1 MGKNKCVLI
10 ISSVRKF
17 LLLFLTFLI
26 FTPVAF
32 SNGQDSTSRGKKH
45 RDGRFFIRGA
55 IGAQGGFSLF
65 FPTDLNNYTKDFW
78 NALIDKYYPDENY
91 SGKNEAIPIIIGFHY
106 DLKIALRIF
115 NIVQLEAWKENFY
128 GIGLQ
133 IKTEMY
139 RYEYGTGYNEYL
151 SAKYQFV
158 PSYSSF
164 GGNILFTPG
173 AKRKSTFFTIGGG
186 IGQYKGEFKYH
197 EEGTHT
203 INDTTSS
210 FNNTQVYHGSTI
222 GFNFIIGV
230 TIAPLKF
237 LEIESFFFGRYV
249 KIPFMTNESGQKL
262 VNPYRGNEVITMDYT
277 GGGMEIGI
285 KIILP

>member
-1 MGKNKCVLI
+1 MLLI
-10 ISSVRKF
+10 
-17 LLLFLTFLI
+17 LI
-26 FTPVAF
+26 PDAV
-32 SNGQDSTSRGKKH
+32 SNGQDTTSREKKH

-55 IGAQGGFSLF
+55 VGVQGGFSLF

-78 NALIDKYYPDENY
+78 NALIDKYYPGESY

-106 DLKIALRIF
+106 DLKVALRIF

-139 RYEYGTGYNEYL
+139 RYGIGYSEYL
-151 SAKYQFV
+151 SAKYQFI

-173 AKRKSTFFTIGGG
+173 AKRKSAFFTIGGG
-186 IGQYKGEFKYH
+186 VGQYKGEFKYH

-210 FNNTQVYHGSTI
+210 FNHTQVYHGSAI

-262 VNPYRGNEVITMDYT
+262 INPYRGNEVMTMDYT
-277 GGGMEIGI
+277 GGGIELGI